1 MIREILLSL
10 CMTMCVGTL
19 VAQNELQEINAIKS
33 NMNFLYA
40 TGTSTKS
47 GEEASNN
54 ARDLLNLEIEQW
66 LKENS
71 KEDIAGYIAKSRES
85 QSQIQTKRGN
95 LYRVFA
101 FVKKKDILPYYKEED
116 VMVVGYVKPKEID
129 VSINTPDKKPVQ
141 DSPKPEIPSYTPT
154 SRERVL
160 MNISTFNKLNE
171 YINSGREDGSV
182 TDVGKYSN
190 MPQTGLV
197 YAFIHNKQGEIP
209 ACLKVT
215 DGKALNLNT
224 GKDDLISNYK
234 GCGAIWIKLKN
245 E

>member
-1 MIREILLSL
+1 MIRKLFLSL
-10 CMTMCVGTL
+10 GMTICVSTL

-85 QSQIQTKRGN
+85 QSQIQTRRGN

-116 VMVVGYVKPKEID
+116 VMVVGYVNPKEID
-129 VSINTPDKKPVQ
+129 VSIDNSNKKPVQ
-141 DSPKPEIPSYTPT
+141 KTRESESPSYTPT
-154 SRERVL
+154 LKERVL
-160 MNISTFNKLNE
+160 MGISTFTKLNE
-171 YINSGREDGSV
+171 YINSGREDGSI

-190 MPQTGLV
+190 MPQMGLV
-197 YAFIHNKQGEIP
+197 YVFIHNKQGEIP
-209 ACLKVT
+209 ACLKLM
-215 DGKALNLNT
+215 DGKALNLAT
-224 GKDDLISNYK
+224 GKDDMISNYK
-234 GCGAIWIKLKN
+234 GCGAIWIKQKS